1 MLNPFRSCE
10 FSGEKN
16 EGYLDRPILESLPSL
31 LKLLMLFYHECQ
43 EKQNQNYF
51 DAFLTEMCVKQALNR
66 LYHLI
71 NIDKSILG
79 CIKHE

>member
-10 FSGEKN
+10 FSGEKS
-16 EGYLDRPILESLPSL
+16 EGYLDRPILESLPSV

-43 EKQNQNYF
+43 EKQNQNNF
-51 DAFLTEMCVKQALNR
+51 DAILTEMCVKQALNR

-71 NIDKSILG
+71 
-79 CIKHE
+79 EY